1 MLLGVMSDSHDNI
14 PNVRRAIEKL
24 EKEGVDM
31 IIHLGDIVS
40 PFTLREICGKGTHVE
55 AVFGNN
61 CGEKMLLS
69 KVARECGGAIGDPPR
84 LLQLDGRR
92 ILLLHG
98 FGPKDLTVQIA
109 RALASSGNYDIVLF
123 GHTHE
128 AMVEKHGGTLLL
140 NPGETLGYLT
150 GKPSVAVVD
159 TERLEGWVLPI

>member
-14 PNVRRAIEKL
+14 PNVRKAVEKL
-24 EKEGVDM
+24 IGEGVDM
-31 IIHLGDIVS
+31 IIHLGDIIS
-40 PFTLREICGKGTHVE
+40 PFTLREICNKGIRVE

-69 KVARECGGAIGDPPR
+69 KVARECGGAIDDPPKI
-84 LLQLDGRR
+84 LQVDGRR

-98 FGPKDLTVQIA
+98 FGSKNLTVQIA
-109 RALASSGNYDIVLF
+109 RTLASSGNYDIVLF

-128 AMVEKHGGTLLL
+128 AIIEKHGNTLLL

-150 GKPSVAVVD
+150 GRASIAVVD
-159 TERLEGWVLPI
+159 TDTLKARVLYI

>member
-1 MLLGVMSDSHDNI
+1 MSDSHDNI
-14 PNVRRAIEKL
+14 PNVRKAIEKL
-24 EKEGVDM
+24 VKEGVDL

-40 PFTLREICGKGTHVE
+40 PFTLRELCSKGIRVE

-69 KVARECGGAIGDPPR
+69 KVARDCGGAIGDPPR
-84 LLQLDGRR
+84 LLQVGGRR

-98 FGPKDLTVQIA
+98 FGSKELTVQIA

-128 AMVEKHGGTLLL
+128 VLVEKHGETLLL

-150 GKPSVAVVD
+150 GKASVAVID
-159 TERLEGWVLPI
+159 TDTIDAQVFFIE

>member
-24 EKEGVDM
+24 DKEGVDL

-40 PFTLREICGKGTHVE
+40 PFTLREICSKGIHVE

-69 KVARECGGAIGDPPR
+69 RVAGECGAAIGDPPR
-84 LLQLDGRR
+84 ILQLNGKK

-109 RALASSGNYDIVLF
+109 RELASTGSYDVVLF

-150 GKPSVAVVD
+150 GKASVAVVD
-159 TERLEGWVLPI
+159 TERLDGWVLPI